1 MLNEATRLNRRRTLR
16 SRRNSFHVSGVEE
29 DGGVADD
36 AVAEEDVEDVE
47 VVEVDAA
54 RKGWSWRL
62 RSLFKANGFGAAR
75 EVWKTDDFEEKARL
89 GVGWGDGAEWLHGA
103 NRDGCSLQLKAEA
116 RRGVVVDASIVE
128 SRRSMDTRE

>member
-1 MLNEATRLNRRRTLR
+1 MVAVPNEATRLNRRRTLR

-29 DGGVADD
+29 DAGAADD
-36 AVAEEDVEDVE
+36 AVAGEDVE

-54 RKGWSWRL
+54 RKGWGWRL
-62 RSLFKANGFGAAR
+62 RSRFKANGFGAAG
-75 EVWKTDDFEEKARL
+75 EVWKKDGFEGKARL
-89 GVGWGDGAEWLHGA
+89 CVGCGDGAEWLHGT

-128 SRRSMDTRE
+128 SRCSMETRD